1 MNEIIKKN
9 GITFGVLLGIF
20 SILVT
25 AVIYSI
31 DITLFMKPWVG
42 LLSMAVFIIVGCVLV
57 TKTKKQLNNNI
68 TFKEAFTVYFIAAII
83 ASTMSVL
90 FNIILF
96 NYIDPSLKAT
106 LQEMTIKY
114 TVDIMQKLG
123 TKASDINKI
132 ISDMQKTDNYS
143 AGKQLL
149 GLLFSFVFH
158 AIFAAILAL
167 IFKTKSS
174 QLE

>member
-9 GITFGVLLGIF
+9 GITYGVILGIF

-25 AVIYSI
+25 AVIYSV
-31 DITLFMKPWVG
+31 DVTLFMKPWVG
-42 LLSMAVFIIVGCVLV
+42 LLSMAVFIIIGAMLV
-57 TKTKKQLNNNI
+57 SKTKKQLNNTI
-68 TFKEAFTVYFIAAII
+68 TFKEAFTVYFIAAVI

-90 FNIILF
+90 FNIVLF
-96 NYIDPSLKAT
+96 NFVDPSLKAT

-114 TVDIMQKLG
+114 TVEVMQKLG
-123 TKASDINKI
+123 TKASDINTI
-132 ISDMQKTDNYS
+132 IADMQKTDNYS
-143 AGKQLL
+143 PAKQML
-149 GLLFSFVFH
+149 GLLFSFVFN

-174 QLE
+174 HNE